1 MFMAFFS
8 ILMFLQSTSIAYNV
22 IETIIVILYHGDMF
36 FFPMQEIAELY
47 ESEQNI
53 EKAIDF
59 YEKAADFFQ
68 NEEVTT
74 SANTCKLKV
83 AQFAAQIEQ

>member
-1 MFMAFFS
+1 MG
-8 ILMFLQSTSIAYNV
+8 IC
-22 IETIIVILYHGDMF
+22 F

-74 SANTCKLKV
+74 AANTCKLKV